1 MDDTI
6 EQGTTSAQIA
16 TQPTIKT
23 LGGAKVDEA
32 DDVAI
37 SGPNDAEDVP
47 VGAIQPSAE
56 NLTTAYS
63 SRSDDQPTVDDTIE

>member
-1 MDDTI
+1 MDDKI

-37 SGPNDAEDVP
+37 TGPKRPAQWRHE
-47 VGAIQPSAE
+47 Q
-56 NLTTAYS
+56 
-63 SRSDDQPTVDDTIE
+63 